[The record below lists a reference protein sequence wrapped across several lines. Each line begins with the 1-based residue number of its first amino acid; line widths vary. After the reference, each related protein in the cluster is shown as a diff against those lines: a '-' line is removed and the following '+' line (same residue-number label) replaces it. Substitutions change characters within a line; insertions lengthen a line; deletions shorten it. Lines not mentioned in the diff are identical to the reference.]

1 MWCSPALALA
11 PSDLLSFAS
20 IAGAGAGASSSSTAA
35 AAAGAS
41 DPCADVASSA
51 AAASECSIAA
61 ARSATSSAN
70 ASQDGDTLH
79 ACLAIADRPVSDCPL
94 PPCSITARSDL
105 VAMVY
110 ICIQIAMLATFYYRY
125 YI

>member
-1 MWCSPALALA
+1 MWCSPALAFA

-41 DPCADVASSA
+41 DPYADVASSA

-61 ARSATSSAN
+61 ARSAN

-94 PPCSITARSDL
+94 PPCSVTARSDL